1 MEKEKLLIKRAD
13 TDFEY
18 HRSALLLSEN
28 EPWLSLGK
36 TFDYTMGK
44 IRDAAG
50 ELYVVYSGEEM
61 AGCILIELRGNLR
74 GFIRSFCIDPR
85 FQGGGIGGRV
95 IAYIEKLIFESYP
108 NVFVFAASFN
118 EGAIRFYERHGYER
132 VGTFKDY
139 VVRGSDEILF
149 RKTIGPSNGFH
160 KKYEKVEI

>member
-50 ELYVVYSGEEM
+50 EMYVAVSSTH
-61 AGCILIELRGNLR
+61 LRM
-74 GFIRSFCIDPR
+74 
-85 FQGGGIGGRV
+85 
-95 IAYIEKLIFESYP
+95 
-108 NVFVFAASFN
+108 
-118 EGAIRFYERHGYER
+118 
-132 VGTFKDY
+132 
-139 VVRGSDEILF
+139 SD
-149 RKTIGPSNGFH
+149 
-160 KKYEKVEI
+160 